1 MSGRFG
7 PYTLDVAQVR
17 LLREGQSLP
26 LALRPKAFD
35 LLVMLL
41 SRPGE
46 LLSKDAVLDTVW
58 GQRFISEGVI
68 KSVVSELRGLLD
80 TDPQAPRA
88 GLRPWGH
95 GTAAHGRSGPLQ
107 ITGNG
112 HPSIRRGGAV
122 TETGPRYDDTQ
133 AAVANTSSTS
143 AS

>member
-68 KSVVSELRGLLD
+68 
-80 TDPQAPRA
+80 
-88 GLRPWGH
+88 
-95 GTAAHGRSGPLQ
+95 
-107 ITGNG
+107 
-112 HPSIRRGGAV
+112 
-122 TETGPRYDDTQ
+122 
-133 AAVANTSSTS
+133 
-143 AS
+143 